1 MKRKL
6 VIFILFSVLFTADL
20 FCQFNPYTNRFDT
33 IPQHNTASSE
43 VSDNLTDFSNF
54 QGLLCVL
61 NSFWAYGN
69 QSIDEYVIN
78 GNNVSKTGAKI
89 DKANTVSGIAFVNN
103 LNGNSFS
110 PTLYSADLVKPY
122 YFDGTGWIAANDS
135 VPEFILNP
143 GGSGNF
149 LYYVF
154 YNQLT
159 TSKSILRYNG
169 SGFKNIYT
177 YLPGVIPTIA
187 DLAVDNQGNVWTFT
201 GLNDNKLHTDSLLEI
216 SPFGK
221 VLNRYAFS
229 FNSVHAYGCFT
240 QNNTIYI
247 GLGSDNP
254 DNPSSLVPVTI
265 ENGIVKAGKA
275 IPFVGDYSDLAAC
288 NAGNPLAVNELEELK
303 GFTIFPNPVKEN
315 ISIKAPN
322 NYNERTSI
330 IIYSLCGQK
339 LKECKF
345 DSFKDLS
352 GTSIDI
358 SSLQQGVYIMTITS
372 KTQQSSFKIIKEQ

>member
-6 VIFILFSVLFTADL
+6 VIFLLFSVLFTADL
-20 FCQFNPYTNRFDT
+20 FSQFNPYTNQFDSLS
-33 IPQHNTASSE
+33 QHN
-43 VSDNLTDFSNF
+43 VSPTEPSGKFTDFSNF

-78 GNNVSKTGAKI
+78 GNTVSKTGAKI

-103 LNGNSFS
+103 LNGNAFS

-122 YFDGTGWIAANDS
+122 YYDGTGWIAASDS
-135 VPEFILNP
+135 LPEFILNP

-169 SGFKNIYT
+169 SGFKNIYS

-221 VLNRYAFS
+221 VINRYAFS

-288 NAGNPLAVNELEELK
+288 NAGNPLAINELDEQK
-303 GFTIFPNPVKEN
+303 GFTIFPNPVKDHINIITPKNYTEKAN
-315 ISIKAPN
+315 ISI
-322 NYNERTSI
+322 YSI
-330 IIYSLCGQK
+330 CGQK
-339 LKECKF
+339 LIEQVF
-345 DSFKDLS
+345 DSLKDLC
-352 GTSIDI
+352 GASINL
-358 SSLQQGVYIMTITS
+358 SSLQQGVYILTITT
-372 KTQQSSFKIIKEQ
+372 KTQQSSLKIIKQE